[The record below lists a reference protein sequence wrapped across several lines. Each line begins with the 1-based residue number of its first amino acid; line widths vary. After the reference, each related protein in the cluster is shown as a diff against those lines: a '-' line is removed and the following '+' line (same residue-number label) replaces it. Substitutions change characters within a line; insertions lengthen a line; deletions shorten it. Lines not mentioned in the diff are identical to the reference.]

1 MCPPRHGFVPNP
13 PHVSLWG
20 MPVFVDGGRM
30 PRTGH
35 LAPALQAGGLVAQSH
50 VNIPDGILPPN
61 DPDRVLTRLMPGELV
76 IPVKHVPY
84 VSKMLKKKGIYLSGM

>member
-1 MCPPRHGFVPNP
+1 MCPPRYGFVPNP

-20 MPVFVDGGRM
+20 MPVFVDGGR
-30 PRTGH
+30 
-35 LAPALQAGGLVAQSH
+35 VAQSH
-50 VNIPDGILPPN
+50 VNIPDGILPPD

-76 IPVKHVPY
+76 VPVKHVPY